1 MASTIAALNIMVNAN
16 TGSAIG
22 QLSLL
27 DKKLKESL
35 GVANATSTG
44 MTTKLGPKM
53 MAGAGLA
60 AVGVA
65 AVVAGKQLFDL
76 GKDLDGAYDKIRVG
90 TGATGKRL
98 DKLKADFRS
107 VASSVPDDFDT
118 VGKSIAGLNTR
129 LDLSGKPLRRMS
141 RNMLNLSRITETDLE
156 GNIKSV
162 SRAFQDWDVPVKKQT
177 RSLNGLFRLSQKG
190 GGDVS
195 ELAENIQKFGSP
207 LRNLGFDISEAAA
220 MFATFEKAGVN
231 TQTMV
236 PGLKLALAN
245 LTAPT
250 DKLKGSL
257 DSLDVAIGN
266 PKKGLQ
272 QVMDLLGDKSKLKAT
287 DKINLAMQVFGK
299 RAGADM
305 AEAVKQG
312 RFNVDNMVKTFKHG
326 SDTIGKTTR
335 DTNDFGENMAI
346 FGNKIKIAFAPLAD
360 VVFNAVGK
368 LSAALAGLKINQYIH
383 DVRNFMKTNEDFK
396 DVLRAVGVSLSA
408 MGAVAK
414 WVFNNLL
421 KPSIKSAGQIFLG
434 LLKIVRG
441 AVKIISGLLTGNF
454 GKAWSGVKDIFA
466 GGIKYIK
473 GIFGVAYA
481 PIKVGIRLIT
491 RAMTSIFKSAWDK
504 VEGIFEGGANAVIDV
519 VNAIIRAIN
528 AIPGVPDIDEI
539 GSVGGGGG
547 PKTPAQ
553 KAFKTFQ
560 RGSYITGGKPTGD
573 SVPALLERGEYV
585 LNRNAVKKVGVER
598 LNNLNFKAASRFQS
612 GGPIGMIGG
621 GIMDAAKGA
630 AGAAAGAVSSLA
642 MKGPNF
648 FIGKLPKPN
657 IPEPFT
663 GVGPYVI
670 KKAIEYIKDKANP
683 FSGGGSLKGGGD
695 IVAVGRMLQGM
706 GYEIGEHPAFGPVG
720 NHSANSAHYSGRAID
735 VNDDVAP
742 RGGSEMASLDWLA
755 PRLQKLPHS
764 QIIWRNQDIDTG
776 AAIPDHMDHLHF
788 AMQRGGFLG
797 RHIRRL
803 MVGGAAEHGVVK
815 RVGADL
821 LSHGFDFK
829 STAGIL
835 GNAWREGLWN
845 PSQMEMTGADNG
857 GLWGFTAYEKSLAN
871 LRAYAESKGKRWD
884 DPIVQTHFMMKTGGN
899 SIKGALNA
907 LDSIPE
913 TTKTFMDEYEIPAS
927 ATAALD
933 IRTSAAFDAAKILR
947 DAGITKPG
955 DEAGGDTGPS
965 AAERKKSAREDRKTK
980 RTGIID
986 KLLGSLRGKVGGE
999 RLGDLWKIIGAY
1011 AKFGKFEGSEKSMLL
1026 GQAGAA
1032 ARAKSPVVAANGL
1045 DRLRLMLGDLV
1056 EVSGEPGTNESLVE
1070 RLKKIKA
1077 KGTEA
1082 AAAKRDR
1089 IFSKVKK
1096 AGMNYPFMEEIT
1108 GADGIIASLA
1118 EQLDI
1123 AERMASFE
1131 GGPGG
1136 SELTEAEKVEQV
1148 RLNESI
1154 LGNQGKKNQWLIKA
1168 IAALYGRETVIGD
1181 QIWAATPKNST
1192 SHWKLG
1198 SLKTAA
1204 KQIRSNIGTLTEG
1217 RITLTGLT
1225 GRGGEM
1231 FDTQMRLK
1239 ELGVTSTVESA
1250 SAAARDSE
1258 LASLMREQ
1266 LSLANRNNAILSAQM
1281 PIYTQFMPKYHT
1293 GGVIPGAGEQPI
1305 MAMGGEGV
1313 FTRDQMA
1320 AMGGSAPVITLV
1332 IEEGAGIDASKIRAE
1347 VNGELTRLVT
1357 KQRTGNYGPKYTTAG
1372 RA

>member
-1 MASTIAALNIMVNAN
+1 MATRIGTAFVDVKGDFTQLN
-16 TGSAIG
+16 
-22 QLSLL
+22 Q
-27 DKKLKESL
+27 
-35 GVANATSTG
+35 
-44 MTTKLGPKM
+44 
-53 MAGAGLA
+53 
-60 AVGVA
+60 GVA
-65 AVVAGKQLFDL
+65 AALAPAKLGKFGKVAGVAAGAAFAGGIAAAGIGKLAYDL
-76 GKDLDGAYDKIRVG
+76 GAEFDKAFDKIRVG
-90 TGATGKRL
+90 TGKTGKP
-98 DKLKADFRS
+98 LKQLERDFKA
-107 VASSVPDDFDT
+107 VFSSVPTDAENAAT
-118 VGKSIAGLNTR
+118 AIAGLSTR
-129 LDLSGKPLRRMS
+129 LDLTGKPLRRMS
-141 RNMLNLSRITETDLE
+141 KNMLELSRMTETDLG
-156 GNIKSV
+156 GNIQSV
-162 SRAFQDWDVPVKKQT
+162 TRLFGDWGVQTEKQIPTLNKLWRAHQKTGVGIKD
-177 RSLNGLFRLSQKG
+177 LSDLMVQ
-190 GGDVS
+190 
-195 ELAENIQKFGSP
+195 FGSP
-207 LRNLGFDISEAAA
+207 LRNLGFDFDTAAA
-220 MFATFEKAGVN
+220 MFSKFEKEGVNVQTAMPGLRMALKNFAKDGKDPQKALMATFEAIDKAGSTAKAN
-231 TQTMV
+231 TIAFDT
-236 PGLKLALAN
+236 
-245 LTAPT
+245 
-250 DKLKGSL
+250 
-257 DSLDVAIGN
+257 
-266 PKKGLQ
+266 
-272 QVMDLLGDKSKLKAT
+272 
-287 DKINLAMQVFGK
+287 FGT
-299 RAGADM
+299 RAGPDLA
-305 AEAVKQG
+305 AAVREG
-312 RFNVDNMVKTFKHG
+312 RFEFDDIIKSMRDGKSTIM
-326 SDTIGKTTR
+326 DTSNDTR
-335 DTNDFGENMAI
+335 DFGENMNK
-346 FGNKIKIAFAPLAD
+346 FGNKLKVIFEPLGTL
-360 VVFNAVGK
+360 VYNSVGK
-368 LSAALAGLKINQYIH
+368 LSAALADLPLKKYASEIQKFTKHNQ
-383 DVRNFMKTNEDFK
+383 DFK
-396 DVLRAVGVSLSA
+396 DVLKAVGVSLKA

-421 KPSIKSAGQIFLG
+421 KPSIKSAGNIFLG

-441 AVKIISGLLTGNF
+441 AVKIISGLLTGDF
-454 GKAWSGVKDIFA
+454 GKAWRGVKDIFA

-528 AIPGVPDIDEI
+528 AIPGIPDIGEI
-539 GSVGGGGG
+539 GSVGGDG
-547 PKTPAQ
+547 PKSKAQ
-553 KAFKTFQ
+553 KTFKTFQ
-560 RGSYITGGKPTGD
+560 RGGKLEGGKPSGD
-573 SVPALLERGEYV
+573 SIPALLERGEYV
-585 LNRNAVKKVGVER
+585 LNREAVKKVGVQN
-598 LNNLNFKAASRFQS
+598 LDHLNFKKAARFQT

-630 AGAAAGAVSSLA
+630 LSGAANLA

-648 FIGKLPKPN
+648 FIDKLPKPN

-720 NHSANSAHYSGRAID
+720 DHSANSAHYSGRAID

-776 AAIPDHMDHLHF
+776 ASIPDHMDHLHF

-845 PSQMEMTGADNG
+845 PSQMEMTGMDNG
-857 GLWGFTAYEKSLAN
+857 GLWGFTASPKSMPE

-884 DPIVQTHFMMKTGGN
+884 DEIVQTHFMMKTGGN

-913 TTKTFMDEYEIPAS
+913 TTKTFMDEYERPAS
-927 ATAALD
+927 ETAALD
-933 IRTSAAFDAAKILR
+933 IRTSAAYDAAKILQA
-947 DAGITKPG
+947 AGITKPG
-955 DEAGGDTGPS
+955 DSAGEDTGPS

-1096 AGMNYPFMEEIT
+1096 AGMNYPFMEKIT

>member
-44 MTTKLGPKM
+44 MTAKLGPKM
-53 MAGAGLA
+53 VAGAGLA

-76 GKDLDGAYDKIRVG
+76 GKDLDTAYDKIRVG

-368 LSAALAGLKINQYIH
+368 LSAALAGLKINQYVH
-383 DVRNFMKTNEDFK
+383 DVRHFMKTNEDFK
-396 DVLRAVGVSLSA
+396 DVLAAVKVGLKAFGV
-408 MGAVAK
+408 VAK
-414 WVFNNLL
+414 FAFSILKDSLKGAWTYAKGVFQAMRGV
-421 KPSIKSAGQIFLG
+421 IKLT
-434 LLKIVRG
+434 
-441 AVKIISGLLTGNF
+441 SGVLTGDWK
-454 GKAWSGVKDIFA
+454 KAWEGVKDIFRGSTKVVLGVLRGMTA
-466 GGIKYIK
+466 PARKIGGLIMK
-473 GIFGVAYA
+473 G
-481 PIKVGIRLIT
+481 L
-491 RAMTSIFKSAWDK
+491 KSVFSGAWDTIT
-504 VEGIFEGGANAVIDV
+504 GIFEGGANAVIDV

-670 KKAIEYIKDKANP
+670 KKATDFIKDKVHLP
-683 FSGGGSLKGGGD
+683 SFGGGGGD
-695 IVAVGRMLQGM
+695 VNGLVPQVKAALAFAASHGWGGSVTSGFRTRAEQEVLYAAYLNGTGNLAAKPGTSNHEGGEAVDVSDYGSFGAAMDRMGRGRL
-706 GYEIGEHPAFGPVG
+706 YSRISGEPW
-720 NHSANSAHYSGRAID
+720 HYSVSGYQK
-735 VNDDVAP
+735 
-742 RGGSEMASLDWLA
+742 GGLA
-755 PRLQKLPHS
+755 R
-764 QIIWRNQDIDTG
+764 
-776 AAIPDHMDHLHF
+776 M
-788 AMQRGGFLG
+788 M
-797 RHIRRL
+797 RHL

-884 DPIVQTHFMMKTGGN
+884 DEIVQTHFMMKTGGN

-913 TTKTFMDEYEIPAS
+913 TTKTFMDEYERPAS
-927 ATAALD
+927 ETAALD
-933 IRTSAAFDAAKILR
+933 IRTSAAYDAAKILQA
-947 DAGITKPG
+947 AGITKPG
-955 DEAGGDTGPS
+955 DSAGEDTGPS

-1032 ARAKSPVVAANGL
+1032 ARAKSPVVAANAL
-1045 DRLRLMLGDLV
+1045 DRVRKTLGDLV
-1056 EVSGEPGTNESLVE
+1056 EISGESGINDNLFG
-1070 RLKKIKA
+1070 RLKDIKA
-1077 KGTEA
+1077 KGSA
-1082 AAAKRDR
+1082 IAGDKRDR
-1089 IFSKVKK
+1089 IFSKIRKN
-1096 AGMNYPFMEEIT
+1096 GRSYPFKDKML
-1108 GADGIIASLA
+1108 GVDGHIAQLA

-1123 AERMASFE
+1123 AEQLASFE

-1136 SELTEAEKVEQV
+1136 SELTEAEKVKQV
-1148 RLNESI
+1148 YLNKQI
-1154 LGNQGKKNQWLIKA
+1154 LGEQTTKSGWLNRA
-1168 IAALYGRETVIGD
+1168 ISVLYGKETKLSD
-1181 QIWAATPKNST
+1181 QVAAATPRGSKT
-1192 SHWKLG
+1192 HWKL
-1198 SLKTAA
+1198 SALKKAMKDA
-1204 KQIRSNIGTLTEG
+1204 
-1217 RITLTGLT
+1217 
-1225 GRGGEM
+1225 RGGINELGGYRETLVGVTGQGGEL

-1239 ELGVTSTVESA
+1239 NLGVASTVESA

-1258 LASLMREQ
+1258 LADLMREQ
-1266 LSLANRNNAILSAQM
+1266 LLLANRNNAILAAQT
-1281 PIYTQFMPKYHT
+1281 PIYQQFMPKYHT
-1293 GGVIPGAGEQPI
+1293 GGVIPGRSEQPV
-1305 MAMGGEGV
+1305 MAMGGEGI

-1320 AMGGSAPVITLV
+1320 AMGGGSPTVV
-1332 IEEGAGIDASKIRAE
+1332 IEIAPGAGVDPAMIDARI
-1347 VNGELTRLVT
+1347 NGQLVKT
-1357 KQRTGNYGPKYTTAG
+1357 VRRTRTGNAGAQKYNTAG
-1372 RA
+1372 LR

>member
-1 MASTIAALNIMVNAN
+1 MATRIGTAFVDVKGDFTQLN
-16 TGSAIG
+16 
-22 QLSLL
+22 Q
-27 DKKLKESL
+27 
-35 GVANATSTG
+35 
-44 MTTKLGPKM
+44 
-53 MAGAGLA
+53 
-60 AVGVA
+60 GVA
-65 AVVAGKQLFDL
+65 AALAPAKLGKFGKVAGVAAGAAFAGGIAAAGIGKLAYDL
-76 GKDLDGAYDKIRVG
+76 GAEFDKAFDKIRVG
-90 TGATGKRL
+90 TGKTGKP
-98 DKLKADFRS
+98 LKQLERDFKA
-107 VASSVPDDFDT
+107 VFSSVPTDAENAAT
-118 VGKSIAGLNTR
+118 AIAGLSTR
-129 LDLSGKPLRRMS
+129 LDLTGKPLRRMS
-141 RNMLNLSRITETDLE
+141 KNMLELSRMTETDLG
-156 GNIKSV
+156 GNIQSV
-162 SRAFQDWDVPVKKQT
+162 TRLFGDWGVQTEKQIPTLNKLWRAHQKTGVGIKD
-177 RSLNGLFRLSQKG
+177 LSDLMVQ
-190 GGDVS
+190 
-195 ELAENIQKFGSP
+195 FGSP
-207 LRNLGFDISEAAA
+207 LRNLGFDFDTAAA
-220 MFATFEKAGVN
+220 MFSKFEKEGVNVQTAMPGLRMALKNFAKDGKDPQKALMATFEAIDKAGSTAKAN
-231 TQTMV
+231 TIAFDT
-236 PGLKLALAN
+236 
-245 LTAPT
+245 
-250 DKLKGSL
+250 
-257 DSLDVAIGN
+257 
-266 PKKGLQ
+266 
-272 QVMDLLGDKSKLKAT
+272 
-287 DKINLAMQVFGK
+287 FGT
-299 RAGADM
+299 RAGPDLA
-305 AEAVKQG
+305 AAVREG
-312 RFNVDNMVKTFKHG
+312 RFEFDDIIKSMRDGKSTIM
-326 SDTIGKTTR
+326 DTSNDTR
-335 DTNDFGENMAI
+335 DFGENMNK
-346 FGNKIKIAFAPLAD
+346 FGNKLKVIFEPLGTL
-360 VVFNAVGK
+360 VYNSVGK
-368 LSAALAGLKINQYIH
+368 LSAALADLPLKKYASEIQKFTKHNQ
-383 DVRNFMKTNEDFK
+383 DFK
-396 DVLRAVGVSLSA
+396 DVLKAVGVSLKA

-421 KPSIKSAGQIFLG
+421 KPSIKSAGNIFLG

-441 AVKIISGLLTGNF
+441 AVKIISGLLTGDF
-454 GKAWSGVKDIFA
+454 GKAWRGVKDIFA

-560 RGSYITGGKPTGD
+560 RGGKLEGGKPSGD
-573 SVPALLERGEYV
+573 SIPALLERGEYV
-585 LNRNAVKKVGVER
+585 LNREAVKKVGVQN
-598 LNNLNFKAASRFQS
+598 LDHLNFKKAARFQT

-630 AGAAAGAVSSLA
+630 LSGAANLA

-648 FIGKLPKPN
+648 FIDKLPKPN

-884 DPIVQTHFMMKTGGN
+884 DEIVQTHFMMKTGGN

-913 TTKTFMDEYEIPAS
+913 TTKTFMDEYERPAS
-927 ATAALD
+927 ETAALD
-933 IRTSAAFDAAKILR
+933 IRTSAAYDAAKILQA
-947 DAGITKPG
+947 AGITKPG
-955 DEAGGDTGPS
+955 DSAGEDTGPS

-1096 AGMNYPFMEEIT
+1096 AGMNYPFMEKIT

-1168 IAALYGRETVIGD
+1168 IAALYAKETAMTD
-1181 QIWAATPKNST
+1181 AMWAAKPKDSKT
-1192 SHWKLG
+1192 HWKFAA
-1198 SLKTAA
+1198 LKKAV
-1204 KQIRSNIGTLTEG
+1204 KDIRGNITTLTG
-1217 RITLTGLT
+1217 NRVTLTGLT
-1225 GRGGEM
+1225 GQGGEM

-1258 LASLMREQ
+1258 LISLMREQ
-1266 LSLANRNNAILSAQM
+1266 LGLANRNNAILSAQL
-1281 PIYTQFMPKYHT
+1281 PIYQQFMPKFHD
-1293 GGVIPGAGEQPI
+1293 GGVYNSPVGQTEGPALLRDGELVLTPEQQAAGGNTI
-1305 MAMGGEGV
+1305 N
-1313 FTRDQMA
+1313 
-1320 AMGGSAPVITLV
+1320 LW
-1332 IEEGAGIDASKIRAE
+1332 
-1347 VNGELTRLVT
+1347 VNGVKADPSQVRMEVERNTASFAR
-1357 KQRTGNYGPKYTTAG
+1357 KARTGNHGPKFSTAG
-1372 RA
+1372 LR